1 MNNLD
6 RILDEA
12 MALPSNQ
19 QEMLLQ
25 ILHGR
30 IIDRRREEI
39 AQDAAESLAEF
50 RSGKLK
56 SQTAVETIID
66 LRSFVNDRFCISDK
80 RFES

>member
-12 MALPSNQ
+12 MALPINQ

-30 IIDRRREEI
+30 IIERRRDEI
-39 AQDAAESLAEF
+39 AQDAIESLDEF

-56 SQTAVETIID
+56 SQTAVEAITD
-66 LRSFVNDRFCISDK
+66 LRSFLNQDQSND
-80 RFES
+80 

>member
-12 MALPSNQ
+12 MALPINQ

-30 IIDRRREEI
+30 IIERRRDEI
-39 AQDAAESLAEF
+39 AQDAIESLGEF

-56 SQTAVETIID
+56 SQKAVEAITD
-66 LRSFVNDRFCISDK
+66 LRSFLNQDQSND
-80 RFES
+80 